1 MSDDLH
7 RSLGA
12 LLGRVAHD
20 LKNPLSVIVAN
31 LRFLEAVGD
40 EDQREA
46 AQESSHAAER
56 LNRMIDDLAQ
66 LERLRSG
73 ELRPRAQRLSLAEL
87 GEQVRDL
94 LAPQVGSRKLEID
107 LPAVEISTDRD
118 ILSRVL
124 LNLLEH
130 GLRQTPAR
138 GVVRLEARGLASELT
153 LSVRDG
159 GLPFTPDRTPS
170 FLGDELPERGDPP
183 PGHRSDQG
191 LGLFIAGTAA
201 RALGAELAMPP
212 MESGACFELRLR
224 SSNAG

>member
-1 MSDDLH
+1 MSDQLR
-7 RSLGA
+7 RSLAA

-56 LNRMIDDLAQ
+56 LTRMIDDLAQ
-66 LERLRSG
+66 IERLRSG
-73 ELRPRAQRLSLAEL
+73 ERQPVIDPIALTKLAEQL
-87 GEQVRDL
+87 RL
-94 LAPQVGSRKLEID
+94 LLEPQLGSRKLEIA
-107 LPAVEISTDRD
+107 LPDATFATDPE

-138 GVVRLEARGLASELT
+138 GLVRLEGCLRADELT
-153 LSVRDG
+153 LEVRDG
-159 GLPFTPDRTPS
+159 GLPFDPARTPS
-170 FLGDELPERGDPP
+170 FLGDELPGVAEPP

-191 LGLFIAGTAA
+191 LALFVAGTAA
-201 RALGAELAMPP
+201 RALGAELSMLLADGG
-212 MESGACFELRLR
+212 GARFEIRLR
-224 SSNAG
+224 SGDA